1 MFIRELT
8 IILTAFFLSLSSALC
23 ASGLETRLIENAA
36 LANEAFSRCERYLTA
51 WKAKIDSESG
61 LLPQALSSE
70 NNIWTPENSAADNF
84 PFMVIAAHF
93 LKPVPAAS
101 ILFQRAMIGEKL
113 FTIQSSRLPTAYD
126 LVKAKKIE
134 REVDRLIFGA
144 SEYAKDGLV
153 PMLEILGPGPWA
165 LRMQELVE
173 GIFALAPVVTPYGR
187 LPSTNAEVN
196 GEMLQILCRLYWMT
210 GKGKYLEWARRIGDA
225 YCYEVIV
232 KHHGLPAHH
241 WDFATHTGDG
251 RFKARDHG
259 CEIVSGLSLL
269 FAVERELDS
278 RRADSYY
285 HAIKLMLDRIQYL
298 AADSSSGLLYNEV
311 NAVTGEI
318 TGSRPGFSDCWGYN
332 YYAYYTFY
340 LATGEDKYLDCVR
353 RVLENINRYKNYR
366 WEPRS
371 DGSQSQD
378 GYADA
383 IEGAL
388 GLLSHLRVP
397 GAFEWVESEIRRL
410 FEFQRDDGIL
420 EGWWGD
426 GNFSRTALMYAFYK
440 TQGAYCTTWRKDL
453 YLAAEET
460 ADGLEVYLKAEK
472 PWAGKL
478 RFDPARHRHF
488 LGMSR
493 DYPRINAFPEWF
505 TVEPLEVYV
514 VERKGKQPERVLGDQ
529 LINGFPLSLDAG
541 SSVRV
546 TVRKNIP

>member
-1 MFIRELT
+1 MFIRELS
-8 IILTAFFLSLSSALC
+8 IFSLISFLSLSSALC
-23 ASGLETRLIENAA
+23 ASDQQTRLIENAA

-93 LKPVPAAS
+93 LKPAPAAS

-126 LVKAKKIE
+126 LVKAEKID

-153 PMLEILGPGPWA
+153 PMVEILGPGPWA

-173 GIFALAPVVTPYGR
+173 GIFALAPVETPYGR
-187 LPSTNAEVN
+187 LPSTNAEIN

-232 KHHGLPAHH
+232 RHYGLPAHH
-241 WDFATHTGDG
+241 WDFATHQGDG

-269 FAVERELDS
+269 FAIEKEISSL
-278 RRADSYY
+278 RADSYY
-285 HAIKLMLDRIQYL
+285 HAIKLMLERIQYL
-298 AADSSSGLLYNEV
+298 ATDSSSGLLHNEV
-311 NAVTGEI
+311 DAVTGEP
-318 TGSRPGFSDCWGYN
+318 TNTRPGFSDCWGYN

-340 LATGEDKYLDCVR
+340 LATGEEKYLGYVR
-353 RVLENINRYKNYR
+353 RVLENIHRFRGYR

-371 DGSQSQD
+371 DGTQSQD

-388 GLLSHLRVP
+388 GLLCHLPVA
-397 GAFEWVESEIRRL
+397 GAFDWVESEIQRL
-410 FEFQRDDGIL
+410 FEFQQDDGIL

-426 GNFSRTALMYAFYK
+426 GNFARTALMYAFFK
-440 TQGAYCTTWRKDL
+440 TKGTYCTPWRKDL
-453 YLAAEET
+453 HLGAEET
-460 ADGLEVYLKAEK
+460 PDGLEVYMKANK
-472 PWAGKL
+472 AWSGKL
-478 RFDPARHRHF
+478 CFDPARHRHF
-488 LGMSR
+488 LGMTR

-505 TVEPLEVYV
+505 TVEPLEVYIIK
-514 VERKGKQPERVLGDQ
+514 RKGKQPERVLGDS
-529 LINGFPLSLDAG
+529 LIRGYPLRLEAGRSL
-541 SSVRV
+541 RLII
-546 TVRKNIP
+546 RKNIP

>member
-1 MFIRELT
+1 MFIRALSMF
-8 IILTAFFLSLSSALC
+8 IIVFLVYLPGKLC
-23 ASGLETRLIENAA
+23 AADLETRLAENAVR
-36 LANEAFSRCERYLTA
+36 ANEAFSRCERYLAA
-51 WKAKIDSESG
+51 WRAKIDDRSG
-61 LLPQALSSE
+61 LLPQSLSPDG
-70 NNIWTPENSAADNF
+70 NIWTPENSAADNF
-84 PFMVIAAHF
+84 PFMVISARFTGAPF
-93 LKPVPAAS
+93 EAEN
-101 ILFQRAMIGEKL
+101 LFRQAMLGEKL
-113 FTIQSSRLPTAYD
+113 LAIQSNRLPTAYD
-126 LVKAKKIE
+126 LGTGEKVE

-153 PMLEILGPGPWA
+153 PMLEILGPGPWS

-173 GIFALAPVVTPYGR
+173 DIFALAPVETPYGL
-187 LPSTNAEVN
+187 LPSNDAEVN

-210 GKGKYLEWARRIGDA
+210 GKEEYLEWARRIGDA

-232 KHHGLPAHH
+232 KHHGLPAHY
-241 WDFATHTGDG
+241 WDFAAHTGDG

-269 FAVERELDS
+269 FAVERELGS

-340 LATGEDKYLDCVR
+340 LATGENKYLDCVR

-388 GLLSHLRVP
+388 GLLSHLSVP

-440 TQGAYCTTWRKDL
+440 TQGAYCTPWRKDL
-453 YLAAEET
+453 YLAAEKT
-460 ADGLEVYLKAEK
+460 ADGLEVYLRAEK
-472 PWAGKL
+472 PWTGKL
-478 RFDPARHRHF
+478 RFDPARHRLF
-488 LGMSR
+488 LGMPR

-514 VERKGKQPERVLGDQ
+514 VERKDKQPERLIGDK
-529 LINGFPLSLDAG
+529 LIDGLPLSLDAG
-541 SSVRV
+541 SSVRF